1 MTDPNTV
8 ADTQPFT
15 DSTDRIS
22 DMSTTMER
30 NNNSVSTLDQN
41 GDLGSH
47 ATGIFYQLSFIVAVL
62 CSIAMIAV

>member
-15 DSTDRIS
+15 ENTNRIS
-22 DMSTTMER
+22 DTSTTME
-30 NNNSVSTLDQN
+30 NLVSTLDQD
-41 GDLGSH
+41 GDMGSH

-62 CSIAMIAV
+62 CSIAMIAI